1 MKKKNRKN
9 NKAGIITVGGNFT
22 LPGQKRPNVI
32 VLTQPKRFGL
42 DISDYM
48 AAVKAAENVDFSRRY
63 KLYDLYE
70 DILMDTHLSCVLEKR
85 RNAVLCSNM
94 EFRVDGKPD
103 DKINEQIQSPWFNR
117 LVGDILDAKF
127 WGFSL
132 CQFYKLQEWV
142 DYDLVPRKHVDPVR
156 ELILRHQTDITGH
169 SWNEY
174 TDLLFVGSPSDLGLL
189 AKAAPWVIYKR
200 NTTGDWA
207 QFSEVFGMPIQ
218 EYIYDSDDDND
229 GYIQSMNSPLNTYI
243 LRLADVYLTYAEAC
257 LGNSEELAGGPG
269 LEALNQVR
277 DRARIPRKERVTFE
291 DIIRERR
298 VEFSMEYCN
307 WYDMVS
313 WYHWKPDYML
323 NYFQNQ
329 HRGYTVDLIVKDE
342 DGYLHFG
349 KKEGDTFLEGIENWQ
364 EPGENIE
371 IHHGNILMP
380 YPESDVIQN
389 PLLNEEPV
397 AYEFSE

>member
-48 AAVKAAENVDFSRRY
+48 AAVRVAENVDFSRRY

-85 RNAVLCSNM
+85 KNAVLCSNM

-174 TDLLFVGSPSDLGLL
+174 P
-189 AKAAPWVIYKR
+189 
-200 NTTGDWA
+200 
-207 QFSEVFGMPIQ
+207 
-218 EYIYDSDDDND
+218 
-229 GYIQSMNSPLNTYI
+229 
-243 LRLADVYLTYAEAC
+243 
-257 LGNSEELAGGPG
+257 
-269 LEALNQVR
+269 
-277 DRARIPRKERVTFE
+277 
-291 DIIRERR
+291 
-298 VEFSMEYCN
+298 
-307 WYDMVS
+307 
-313 WYHWKPDYML
+313 
-323 NYFQNQ
+323 
-329 HRGYTVDLIVKDE
+329 
-342 DGYLHFG
+342 
-349 KKEGDTFLEGIENWQ
+349 
-364 EPGENIE
+364 
-371 IHHGNILMP
+371 
-380 YPESDVIQN
+380 
-389 PLLNEEPV
+389 
-397 AYEFSE
+397 

>member
-48 AAVKAAENVDFSRRY
+48 AAVRVAENVDFSRRY

-85 RNAVLCSNM
+85 KNAVLCSNM

-189 AKAAPWVIYKR
+189 ARLHLGSSTNVTLRATGHSSPRYSACLSRNISMIPTTTSHASGPWRMRPMPEVWRSSSMPRTR
-200 NTTGDWA
+200 NSNSRKPETKQGL
-207 QFSEVFGMPIQ
+207 PI
-218 EYIYDSDDDND
+218 
-229 GYIQSMNSPLNTYI
+229 SMNASASGATTKFPN
-243 LRLADVYLTYAEAC
+243 
-257 LGNSEELAGGPG
+257 
-269 LEALNQVR
+269 
-277 DRARIPRKERVTFE
+277 
-291 DIIRERR
+291 
-298 VEFSMEYCN
+298 
-307 WYDMVS
+307 
-313 WYHWKPDYML
+313 
-323 NYFQNQ
+323 
-329 HRGYTVDLIVKDE
+329 
-342 DGYLHFG
+342 
-349 KKEGDTFLEGIENWQ
+349 
-364 EPGENIE
+364 
-371 IHHGNILMP
+371 
-380 YPESDVIQN
+380 
-389 PLLNEEPV
+389 
-397 AYEFSE
+397 

>member
-48 AAVKAAENVDFSRRY
+48 AAVRVAENVDFSRRY

-85 RNAVLCSNM
+85 KNAVLCSNM

-218 EYIYDSDDDND
+218 EYI
-229 GYIQSMNSPLNTYI
+229 
-243 LRLADVYLTYAEAC
+243 
-257 LGNSEELAGGPG
+257 
-269 LEALNQVR
+269 
-277 DRARIPRKERVTFE
+277 
-291 DIIRERR
+291 
-298 VEFSMEYCN
+298 
-307 WYDMVS
+307 
-313 WYHWKPDYML
+313 
-323 NYFQNQ
+323 
-329 HRGYTVDLIVKDE
+329 
-342 DGYLHFG
+342 
-349 KKEGDTFLEGIENWQ
+349 
-364 EPGENIE
+364 
-371 IHHGNILMP
+371 
-380 YPESDVIQN
+380 
-389 PLLNEEPV
+389 
-397 AYEFSE
+397 